1 MLDVNMCTGM
11 AWEGATPFHEKVL
24 HLCETDEGLTE
35 PHDFAER
42 AWDAYVDCLQ
52 KSNYYFSVD
61 ELLLICALAK
71 VDVAVFK
78 QNGTD
83 LELAGGVFTNGGPLV
98 CTKLCMCPTLGVFAR
113 ILSGYYQRHKFKSCQ
128 KLQKRKEMRHHLR
141 VE

>member
-1 MLDVNMCTGM
+1 M
-11 AWEGATPFHEKVL
+11 AWEVPPSCHEKVL
-24 HLCETDEGLTE
+24 HLCEIDEGLTE
-35 PHDFAER
+35 PHEFAER

-52 KSNYYFSVD
+52 EENYYFSVD

-98 CTKLCMCPTLGVFAR
+98 CTKLYVPNDTRRAR
-113 ILSGYYQRHKFKSCQ
+113 THFERLVSTTQIQ
-128 KLQKRKEMRHHLR
+128 KLSEVTEEKRNEASLEGL
-141 VE
+141 VVT